1 MKQKAIEFLLPEVFR
16 RTVRPGEPLDGI
28 LRTMEDL
35 HAPSI
40 EILGRFD
47 AYLDPYRTS
56 DGFVPYL
63 ARWLDLERLFDDPNE
78 DYTVPDEAHPP
89 ISSGL
94 GRLRELI
101 AWAAKLSQRR
111 GTRQGLL
118 KFLEVATGIPG
129 FSIDEDVMG
138 PDGRALP
145 FHIRVRSP
153 QAARI
158 HRSLI
163 ERIISL
169 EKPAYVTYEL
179 DFGS

>member
-1 MKQKAIEFLLPEVFR
+1 MKQKAIEFLLPEIFR
-16 RTVRPGEPLDGI
+16 RTVRAGEPLAGL

-35 HAPSI
+35 HAPST

-47 AYLDPYRTS
+47 AYLDPYRTP
-56 DGFVPYL
+56 DAFVPYL
-63 ARWLDLERLFDDPNE
+63 ARWLDLERLFDDPND
-78 DYTVPDEAHPP
+78 DYTASEAGRNP

-101 AWAAKLSQRR
+101 AWAASLSQRR

-118 KFLEVATGIPG
+118 KFLEVATGLSG
-129 FSIDEDVMG
+129 FSIDEEVKD

-153 QAARI
+153 KAARG

-163 ERIISL
+163 DRIITL